1 MEIDKLLSGKTI
13 INIKGERV
21 CISPPSLDI
30 RHYAEIFSQ
39 EIYDRAFME
48 DVPLFEELL
57 EITDWTDQDEKDLT
71 ITLQNNL
78 EQMKLDYYKRFYQ
91 ESSKRLI
98 KMSMNNVIEK
108 IAELSQKKNKYYAF
122 SCEHL
127 RDYAYT
133 SYIVEHC
140 SDKQVNTETA
150 VQLYNQEVPNQDKI
164 REFSKSAYWRTLWG
178 SYTEKSKIFG
188 NPECLTR
195 PQVELISF
203 TRMYDNV
210 YQSMDCPDDEVI
222 EDDIALDGWFIEQRR
237 KREEE
242 SGKKG
247 KQVSPNANEVFIPT
261 GNKKDAQRVIDMNS
275 TWGKG
280 VIKSIGKDVKASNE
294 VNDLNLSHVKQT
306 INMESTKQAFRGR
319 K

>member
-13 INIKGERV
+13 IIVKGERV
-21 CISPPSLDI
+21 CINPPPLDV

-39 EIYDRAFME
+39 EIYDKAFME
-48 DVPLFEELL
+48 DVLLFEELL
-57 EITDWTDQDEKDLT
+57 EITDWSEQDERDFDL
-71 ITLQNNL
+71 ILPGNL
-78 EQMKLDYYKRFYQ
+78 DQMKLDYYKRFHL
-91 ESSKRLI
+91 ESAKRLI
-98 KMSMNNVIEK
+98 KISINSLLDK
-108 IAELSQKKNKYYAF
+108 IGELSLKKNKYYHF

-127 RDYAYT
+127 KDYAYT
-133 SYIVEHC
+133 SYIIEHC
-140 SDKQVNTETA
+140 SDKQINVETA
-150 VQLYNQEVPNQDKI
+150 IQLYHQENPNQDKI

-178 SYTEKSKIFG
+178 SFTEKSKIFG

-195 PQVELISF
+195 QQIELISF

-210 YQSMDCPDDEVI
+210 YQSMDCPDEEVI
-222 EDDIALDGWFIEQRR
+222 DDDIALDGWFIEQKR

-242 SGKKG
+242 GGKKG
-247 KQVSPNANEVFIPT
+247 KQVSPNANEVFVPVK
-261 GNKKDAQRVIDMNS
+261 NKKDAQNVVNMNS

-306 INMESTKQAFRGR
+306 INMESTKQTFRGR